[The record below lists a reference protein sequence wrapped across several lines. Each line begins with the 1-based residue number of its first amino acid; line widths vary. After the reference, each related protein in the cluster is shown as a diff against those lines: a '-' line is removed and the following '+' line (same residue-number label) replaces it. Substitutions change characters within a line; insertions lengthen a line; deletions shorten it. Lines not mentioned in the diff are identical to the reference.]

1 MGETFSL
8 PSSLPSLTCKF
19 LFLCAKK
26 IISFFEDQLKKKSK
40 KKMHRGTLCCALRNK
55 NCKNWK
61 RAFSKSTPVYP
72 RLLWTKALPIS
83 KKSFF
88 LEKKKSFL
96 FVEIIYKNQRSIL
109 YTCFLVV
116 HKRCLWRSCG
126 FLYYSVIYINV
137 CIQSNRMTYYSISLP
152 SKTPRF

>member
-1 MGETFSL
+1 MGKQETFSL

-26 IISFFEDQLKKKSK
+26 IISFSRPLKKTYK
-40 KKMHRGTLCCALRNK
+40 KNCTEGPCVVLCGIKTANTGKEPFQKALRSILDYCGRK
-55 NCKNWK
+55 PCQ
-61 RAFSKSTPVYP
+61 SP
-72 RLLWTKALPIS
+72 
-83 KKSFF
+83 KKDFF
-88 LEKKKSFL
+88 LKKKSFL

-116 HKRCLWRSCG
+116 HKRGNLWRSCG

-152 SKTPRF
+152 SKT